1 MGLVIADRNEYDGL
15 QVNPSPNETL
25 SMTTAAFNDIPGT
38 YVFTGERAMR
48 GRHLNR
54 FCMSLMNPANRAR
67 FKADER
73 AYLDEWPM
81 SESQKQAVL
90 KRDYEA
96 LLEEGGNIFFVLKI
110 AAVDG
115 RSTQS
120 VAASLAGQSQE
131 EYAAMMR
138 NGGRSPVGLRSI
150 SGRF

>member
-1 MGLVIADRNEYDGL
+1 MNMIGCM
-15 QVNPSPNETL
+15 SH
-25 SMTTAAFNDIPGT
+25 AAFDDIPGT
-38 YVFTGERAMR
+38 YVFTGERAIE

-54 FCMSLMNPANRAR
+54 FCMSFMSSANRTR

-81 SESQKQAVL
+81 HESQKQAVL
-90 KRDYEA
+90 SRDFEA
-96 LLEEGGNIFFVLKI
+96 LLEQGGNIFFVLKI

-115 RSTQS
+115 RPTQS
-120 VAASLAGQSQE
+120 VAASFAGQSTE

>member
-1 MGLVIADRNEYDGL
+1 MN
-15 QVNPSPNETL
+15 N
-25 SMTTAAFNDIPGT
+25 TAFQDIPGT
-38 YVFTGERAMR
+38 FVFTGDRAIE

-54 FCMSLMNPANRAR
+54 FCMSLMSAANRTR

-81 SESQKQAVL
+81 TGSQKQAVL
-90 KRDYEA
+90 QRDFKA
-96 LLEEGGNIFFVLKI
+96 LLEQGGNIFFVLKI

-115 RSTQS
+115 RPTQS
-120 VAASLAGQSQE
+120 VAASFAGQSTE

-138 NGGRSPVGLRSI
+138 SGGRNPVGIRSI

>member
-1 MGLVIADRNEYDGL
+1 M
-15 QVNPSPNETL
+15 PH
-25 SMTTAAFNDIPGT
+25 AAFKDIPGT
-38 YVFTGERAMR
+38 YVFTGERAMQ

-54 FCMSLMNPANRAR
+54 FCMSLMSPANRSR

-90 KRDYEA
+90 DRDYEA
-96 LLEEGGNIFFVLKI
+96 LLEQGGNIFFVLKI

-115 RSTQS
+115 RTTQS
-120 VAASLAGQSQE
+120 VAASLAGQSTE

-138 NGGRSPVGLRSI
+138 SGGRSPVGLRSI

>member
-1 MGLVIADRNEYDGL
+1 M
-15 QVNPSPNETL
+15 S
-25 SMTTAAFNDIPGT
+25 TAAFKDIPGT
-38 YVFTGERAMR
+38 YVFTGEQAIE

-54 FCMSLMNPANRAR
+54 FCMSLMSAANRTR

-81 SESQKQAVL
+81 LESQKQAVL
-90 KRDYEA
+90 RRDFEA
-96 LLEEGGNIFFVLKI
+96 LLERGGNIFFVLKI

-115 RSTQS
+115 RPTQS
-120 VAASLAGQSQE
+120 VAASFAGQSTE

-138 NGGRSPVGLRSI
+138 NGGRSPAGLRSI